1 MHKGSGSI
9 SYCTKQKT
17 WHRRHSTFERHC
29 VEFQYLVISDSAQS
43 AAVLACKPSKC
54 WHYHDTSCQESKR
67 RPRPELQNYN
77 AEIMVRFK
85 IILHINICHLLPPS
99 LPVTE
104 PFIGKGWAR
113 AGPTAQCSRNK
124 TRHKTSSLLFTLL
137 KHGTM
142 TRLFVTS
149 IGHKEA
155 GMQDCLPLLLSINSG
170 ARREGGREGGT
181 QCLTPEW
188 TKHCKTSHPTL
199 SVSPPLLSS
208 KNVTRCNKN

>member
-77 AEIMVRFK
+77 AEIMVGLK
-85 IILHINICHLLPPS
+85 LYCILIFTIDCPLPPCHGA
-99 LPVTE
+99 
-104 PFIGKGWAR
+104 IHRKGLGQGR
-113 AGPTAQCSRNK
+113 T
-124 TRHKTSSLLFTLL
+124 HSSLLTQQNQAQNVFIIIHTPP
-137 KHGTM
+137 
-142 TRLFVTS
+142 TRHNDTAFCHDHRTQ
-149 IGHKEA
+149 GGRNA
-155 GMQDCLPLLLSINSG
+155 GLPGSPCYYLSIAG
-170 ARREGGREGGT
+170 PGEKEEGRAAPRVWPRSE
-181 QCLTPEW
+181 LNIV
-188 TKHCKTSHPTL
+188 KL
-199 SVSPPLLSS
+199 
-208 KNVTRCNKN
+208 VTRHWAVPPPPAIQQERNKMQ